1 MLGGIEAGGTNFVC
15 AVGAGPRDLHR
26 HEFSTTTP
34 AETIAEAAAFFQNH
48 DVDALGVG
56 CFGPIDIAAGR
67 ITTTPKSGWQYF
79 SIVDALRQA
88 TGIER
93 IAFDTD
99 VNAAA
104 LGEHR
109 WGAAQG
115 VEDFIY
121 LTVGTGVGGGA
132 MVNGSLLHGKS
143 HPEMGHVRIRRDST
157 HDTRPGACY
166 AHGDCLEGLASGH
179 AIKVRWG
186 QTGDRLP
193 PDHEAWRLEI
203 DYLAEAMAIFT
214 LTLSPVKIIAGGGVM
229 RSVSYPLL
237 ASRVGELLKGYVS
250 APEIV
255 PPALGEDAGV
265 LGALALAEALL

>member
-15 AVGAGPRDLHR
+15 AVGAGPRNLQR

-34 AETIAEAAAFFQNH
+34 SETIAGAAAFFQKH
-48 DVDALGVG
+48 KVDALGVG
-56 CFGPIDIAAGR
+56 CFGPIDIAGGR
-67 ITTTPKSGWQYF
+67 ITTTPKQGWQYF
-79 SIVDALRQA
+79 SIVDALRQT

-115 VEDFIY
+115 VDDFIY
-121 LTVGTGVGGGA
+121 LTVGTGIGGGA
-132 MVNGSLLHGKS
+132 MVNGSLLHGRL
-143 HPEMGHVRIRRDST
+143 HPEMGHVRIRRD
-157 HDTRPGACY
+157 HVRDTRDGACY

-179 AIKVRWG
+179 AIRTRWG
-186 QTGDRLP
+186 QPGDQLP

-214 LTLSPVKIIAGGGVM
+214 LMLSPVKIIAGGGVM
-229 RSVSYPLL
+229 HSVQYPLL
-237 ASRVGELLKGYVS
+237 AARVSELLKGYVS

-265 LGALALAEALL
+265 LGAIALAESIA